1 MLVRRICQH
10 EQWLQ
15 DRHSAAQD
23 FAIATC
29 VFYHTQ
35 HLYCVPSNMQEN
47 IIKKKK
53 KASKQ
58 ASNQPTKKN
67 NQKPCCSC
75 QQHAYL
81 MWYKLSC
88 TDDR

>member
-53 KASKQ
+53 KQASKQ
-58 ASNQPTKKN
+58 PTNQQKKTTKN
-67 NQKPCCSC
+67 PAVLVNSMPI
-75 QQHAYL
+75 
-81 MWYKLSC
+81 
-88 TDDR
+88 

>member
-53 KASKQ
+53 KQ
-58 ASNQPTKKN
+58 ASNQPTNKKN
-67 NQKPCCSC
+67 
-75 QQHAYL
+75 QHTKTL
-81 MWYKLSC
+81 LFLSTAC
-88 TDDR
+88 LFNEM